1 MLASKGG
8 FRLAVKM
15 TRLGKFPESKVAPGD
30 KVYAVVHFKIYR
42 PVMKHQLRVFFKT
55 PRFVGVSSLG

>member
-30 KVYAVVHFKIYR
+30 KVYGSPLQNLSSGYEASRLIY
-42 PVMKHQLRVFFKT
+42 PW
-55 PRFVGVSSLG
+55 